1 MPNKQ
6 APIEKELKYSLTKSQ
21 YDSLIKASHQ
31 LKSKTTKQINYYF
44 DDPLLRL
51 RKRKLGLRIRL
62 EDNQKST
69 LTLKEPA
76 KQKQSKLTKLKV
88 RYEWES
94 PLSLTTA
101 KRVIALEKPISS
113 INKKPIRVLKQHF
126 SQKDLT
132 RITLLGSIKTTRTL
146 VYLKKGLTLEIDKY
160 KMFDQRFYELEVESQ
175 FPEQADRGVRAFLK
189 KHQIPCKP
197 ISQSK
202 LGRFIDCWKKRK
214 S

>member
-6 APIEKELKYSLTKSQ
+6 APIEKELKYQLTKSQ
-21 YDSLIKASHQ
+21 YDSLIKASQ
-31 LKSKTTKQINYYF
+31 QFKSKTTKQINYYF
-44 DDPLLRL
+44 DDSLLRL

-62 EDNQKST
+62 EDHKKST

-101 KRVIALEKPISS
+101 KSVIALKKPITSL
-113 INKKPIRVLKQHF
+113 NKKPIRVLKQHF
-126 SQKDLT
+126 AKKDLT
-132 RITLLGSIKTTRTL
+132 GITLLGSIKTTRTL
-146 VYLKKGLTLEIDKY
+146 VYLSRDLVLEIDKY
-160 KMFDQRFYELEVESQ
+160 KMFDQRFYELEVESH
-175 FPEQADRGVRAFLK
+175 FPEKADQGVRAFFK
-189 KHQIPCKP
+189 KHRIPCKP

-202 LGRFIDCWKKRK
+202 LGRFIDCWKKQK
-214 S
+214 L